1 MSWKCEIPEDG
12 ESETR
17 LLGVVLCGGRS
28 SRMGRDKA
36 GLAHSNGGT
45 FLEHSVDR
53 LRAVC
58 HDVCISGSSERAN
71 ESGDEVVR
79 IPDPVA
85 HRGPIVGVAE
95 SLRYAAKHGYAACFF
110 TPVDVPDVTSRE
122 LISMRERWRLDTR
135 QLICV
140 CDAGTGQIDPLVG
153 IYPVRLADRIS
164 RKASSEDRSLRRFI
178 QREDPTLIRLPTHV
192 LRNVNRPEDL

>member
-1 MSWKCEIPEDG
+1 MSWKTTIPEVG
-12 ESETR
+12 NAKPK

-36 GLAHSNGGT
+36 GLAHRAGGT
-45 FLEHSVDR
+45 FLEHSLDR

-58 HDVCISGSSERAN
+58 DEVCISGPSKRAH
-71 ESGDEVVR
+71 ESDFDVVR
-79 IPDPVA
+79 LPDPVA
-85 HRGPIVGVAE
+85 HQGPIVGVAE

-110 TPVDVPDVTSRE
+110 TPVDMPDVTARE
-122 LISMRERWRLDTR
+122 LVAIRDRWRLDAR

-140 CDAGTGQIDPLVG
+140 RDAGTGQIDPLLG
-153 IYPVRLADRIS
+153 IYPVQLADRIW
-164 RKASSEDRSLRRFI
+164 KAASSQDRSLQRFVL
-178 QREDPTLIRLPTHV
+178 REDPLLMGLPTQI